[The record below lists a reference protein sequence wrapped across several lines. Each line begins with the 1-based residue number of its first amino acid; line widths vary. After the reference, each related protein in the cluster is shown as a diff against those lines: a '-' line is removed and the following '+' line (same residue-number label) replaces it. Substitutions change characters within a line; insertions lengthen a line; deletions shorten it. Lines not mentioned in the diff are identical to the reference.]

1 MTRRELV
8 IVALSFI
15 GVVLLVLMLF
25 VTILGVAGRG
35 IVGDLM
41 RDTHGVMFFVM
52 VFFPVFA
59 VALLVVLSWWIFRR
73 EGW

>member
-1 MTRRELV
+1 MTRRELI

-35 IVGDLM
+35 IMGDLM
-41 RDTHGVMFFVM
+41 RDTRGVMFFVM

-59 VALLVVLSWWIFRR
+59 VALLIVLSWWIFRR